1 MYSAPFLTENVTM
14 TTESAFPSTIG
25 VLLAGGAGT
34 RFTGPDHKLLTL
46 VRGRRLFEWG
56 LDAIRSAGLQP
67 WVVWGPLADEAPTVG
82 DDVVVLRNPDWRA
95 GMASTIHV
103 AIGHARALG
112 VDALTFGPADQ
123 PFVTAEA
130 WRAVSAQPGQIV
142 VATYGGRRGNP
153 VKLARP
159 VWDTVPSRGD
169 VGGRAA
175 MQVHPDR
182 VVEVACLGN
191 PADIDTIEDL
201 QRWNSST
208 TSP

>member
-1 MYSAPFLTENVTM
+1 M
-14 TTESAFPSTIG
+14 TTDSVYTAGVG

-34 RFTGPDHKLLTL
+34 RFAGPEHKLLTL
-46 VRGRRLFEWG
+46 LRGRRLFEWG

-67 WVVWGPLADEAPTVG
+67 WVVWGRLADEAPPVG
-82 DDVVVLRNPDWRA
+82 DDVVVLRNADWRS
-95 GMASTIHV
+95 GMATTIQV
-103 AIGHARALG
+103 AISHARTLGG

-123 PFVTAEA
+123 PFVSAEA
-130 WRAVSAQPGQIV
+130 WRAVSTHPGQIV

-153 VKLARP
+153 VKLARD
-159 VWDTVPSRGD
+159 VWDAVPSTGD
-169 VGGRAA
+169 IGGRAA

-191 PADIDTIEDL
+191 PADIDTLEDL

>member
-1 MYSAPFLTENVTM
+1 M
-14 TTESAFPSTIG
+14 TTRSAFPSTVG

-34 RFTGPDHKLLTL
+34 RFAGPEHKLLTVL
-46 VRGRRLFEWG
+46 RGRRLFEWG

-67 WVVWGPLADEAPTVG
+67 WVVWGLADEAPVV
-82 DDVVVLRNPDWRA
+82 DADVVVLRNEDWRA
-95 GMASTIHV
+95 GMATTIHV
-103 AIGHARALG
+103 AISHARALG
-112 VDALTFGPADQ
+112 VDALTLGPADQ
-123 PFVTAEA
+123 PFVTAAA
-130 WRAVSAQPGQIV
+130 WRAVSMHPGQIV

-153 VKLARP
+153 VKLGRD
-159 VWDTVPSRGD
+159 VWDAVPRTGD

-182 VVEVACLGN
+182 VVEVACDGN
-191 PADIDTIEDL
+191 PADIDTLEDL

>member
-1 MYSAPFLTENVTM
+1 
-14 TTESAFPSTIG
+14 

-34 RFTGPDHKLLTL
+34 RFAGPEHKLLTVL
-46 VRGRRLFEWG
+46 RGRRLFEWG

-67 WVVWGPLADEAPTVG
+67 WVVWGRLADEAPSVS
-82 DDVVVLRNPDWRA
+82 DDVVVLHNDDWRA
-95 GMASTIHV
+95 GMATTIHV
-103 AIGHARALG
+103 AINRARALG
-112 VDALTFGPADQ
+112 IDSLTFGPADQ
-123 PFVTAEA
+123 PFVTAAA
-130 WRAVSAQPGQIV
+130 WRAVSRRTGQIV

-153 VKLARP
+153 VKLGSE
-159 VWDTVPSRGD
+159 VWDAVPSSGD

-191 PADIDTIEDL
+191 PADIDTLEDL